1 MSEVII
7 FYYSYELYDIFI
19 TVDTRPFKSA
29 PNTGNKNIN
38 REFVSK
44 KWRVF
49 RGFHILQ
56 RHIAVRDGFV
66 RKSL

>member
-44 KWRVF
+44 N
-49 RGFHILQ
+49 G
-56 RHIAVRDGFV
+56 A
-66 RKSL
+66 SLEASIYCKGTSPHGMDL

>member
-1 MSEVII
+1 MSKVII

-29 PNTGNKNIN
+29 PNTGNKNIQ

-49 RGFHILQ
+49 GGFHTLQ
-56 RHIAVRDGFV
+56 RHITAQDGFV